1 MNIPWWNLD
10 KTRFKHEKWE
20 LIQWAWRFREFFFG
34 LYHQIMMFY
43 SSKTGGP
50 GRSKRLKLLAF
61 VNNGGYRNVWKLN
74 NGHSTILY
82 HLVLGVPYVQTDPI
96 GEVWW
101 FTTGEWTFKFHRI
114 GHVSTTLRRFQELCF
129 ILFPEEILIYV
140 KLIVSIFY
148 YIPIH
153 IYI

>member
-1 MNIPWWNLD
+1 MSMEIP
-10 KTRFKHEKWE
+10 RV
-20 LIQWAWRFREFFFG
+20 FFG

-96 GEVWW
+96 GEV
-101 FTTGEWTFKFHRI
+101 
-114 GHVSTTLRRFQELCF
+114 
-129 ILFPEEILIYV
+129 
-140 KLIVSIFY
+140 
-148 YIPIH
+148 
-153 IYI
+153 